1 MPMQSKAILIQRG
14 TELVGVGPNGKA
26 GSGKPW
32 TTRYAVA
39 GLNALGLDMVVD
51 GMNE

>member
-26 GSGKPW
+26 EAASRGPP
-32 TTRYAVA
+32 A
-39 GLNALGLDMVVD
+39 MP
-51 GMNE
+51 